1 MTEPQ
6 ESAFLEG
13 SQVVVEQ
20 LIRWIGAREFMRWM
34 STEIIASEGE
44 KEGEAIR
51 LQDATSVGLLR
62 QAHVVIPNS
71 AMQERDDTSM

>member
-1 MTEPQ
+1 MAEPQ

-34 STEIIASEGE
+34 STEIIASEG
-44 KEGEAIR
+44 R
-51 LQDATSVGLLR
+51 
-62 QAHVVIPNS
+62 
-71 AMQERDDTSM
+71 